1 MQMQNALD
9 DIQEVVKLS
18 ACSRQ
23 SEGVAF
29 LAELD
34 GVEVSA
40 DFPICILRSS
50 PGDSW
55 DVCVK
60 AYNPNSGRP
69 FYVFF
74 DCKSGAEFEPGRNN
88 ARIEEDLRARE
99 QYNHTTT
106 VLGSSRDH
114 LFIYCITHE
123 GVPESTLSLHADN
136 GNGLDDTIMGRD
148 STLKLLGPSP
158 TYTASPDRAQHET
171 ALEMLRGV
179 NNRQF
184 CAVV

>member
-1 MQMQNALD
+1 M
-9 DIQEVVKLS
+9 LS
-18 ACSRQ
+18 
-23 SEGVAF
+23 
-29 LAELD
+29 
-34 GVEVSA
+34 SA
-40 DFPICILRSS
+40 
-50 PGDSW
+50 
-55 DVCVK
+55 
-60 AYNPNSGRP
+60 
-69 FYVFF
+69 
-74 DCKSGAEFEPGRNN
+74 
-88 ARIEEDLRARE
+88 
-99 QYNHTTT
+99 
-106 VLGSSRDH
+106 RDH